1 VFRGS
6 GYGTE
11 YLLVS
16 GAGGRLKAVEKGDAL
31 FAAGKQQRELGYMR
45 LEFFGDG
52 TVLLTVVTDGT
63 AECEGPAQGCRP
75 EPMIRYWSWLK

>member
-1 VFRGS
+1 
-6 GYGTE
+6 
-11 YLLVS
+11 
-16 GAGGRLKAVEKGDAL
+16 
-31 FAAGKQQRELGYMR
+31 MR

>member
-1 VFRGS
+1 MS
-6 GYGTE
+6 GPA
-11 YLLVS
+11 
-16 GAGGRLKAVEKGDAL
+16 AGWKAVEKGAAL
-31 FAAGKQQRELGYMR
+31 LAAGKQQPELGYMR

-63 AECEGPAQGCRP
+63 AECEGPAPACRP